1 MADNRR
7 AAFQHVHALV
17 RHTLWIPTFQRRR
30 TMPISARNQLQGKIT
45 EIILGDVMAHVTVEV
60 GQSLI
65 ESVITRKSADELK
78 LKKGDNVTVTV
89 KATEVMIAKGD

>member
-1 MADNRR
+1 
-7 AAFQHVHALV
+7 
-17 RHTLWIPTFQRRR
+17 
-30 TMPISARNQLQGKIT
+30 MPISARNQLQGKIT
-45 EIILGDVMAHVTVEV
+45 EIILGDVMVYVTVEV

>member
-1 MADNRR
+1 
-7 AAFQHVHALV
+7 
-17 RHTLWIPTFQRRR
+17 
-30 TMPISARNQLQGKIT
+30 MPISARNQLQGKIT

-89 KATEVMIAKGD
+89 KATEVMIAKGN